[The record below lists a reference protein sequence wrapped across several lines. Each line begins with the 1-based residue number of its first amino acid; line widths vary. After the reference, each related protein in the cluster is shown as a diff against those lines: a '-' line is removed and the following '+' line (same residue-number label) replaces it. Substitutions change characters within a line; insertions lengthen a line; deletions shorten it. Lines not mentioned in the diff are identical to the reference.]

1 MKEKFKAFTEKH
13 ERIWEFIKFV
23 FTACSTTIL
32 YYIIFWIGQA
42 TLVEPLKDVQ
52 VNSAIL
58 TFLGYDANLGLAI
71 SYLSASFLS
80 YVASYI
86 MNRKVTFKSNSNIAL
101 STILFALMVVVT
113 TAFTSWFGT
122 FATEWATAKGGFWA
136 SGFMKSIII
145 PTIAMLIPFVWTF
158 PFQKYV
164 IYRNKKED
172 EPEED
177 YEEEDDSDKNDD
189 LEDDYEQADD
199 PEQENIED
207 NDDLED
213 DYEEEDE

>member
-13 ERIWEFIKFV
+13 ARLWEFVKFV

-42 TLVEPLKDVQ
+42 TLVEPLKDVK
-52 VNSAIL
+52 VDSAIL
-58 TFLGYDANLGLAI
+58 SFLGYDANLGLAI

-101 STILFALMVVVT
+101 STILFALMVIVT

-122 FATEWATAKGGFWA
+122 FATEWAAAKGGFWA
-136 SGFMKSIII
+136 SGFMSSLVI
-145 PTIAMLIPFVWTF
+145 PTVAMLIPFVWTF

-164 IYRNKKED
+164 IYRNK
-172 EPEED
+172 PV
-177 YEEEDDSDKNDD
+177 EEES
-189 LEDDYEQADD
+189 A
-199 PEQENIED
+199 
-207 NDDLED
+207 
-213 DYEEEDE
+213 EEAEGTEAATEEATEAATEATAEATTEE

>member
-1 MKEKFKAFTEKH
+1 MKEKFTAFTEKH
-13 ERIWEFIKFV
+13 ARVWEFVKFV
-23 FTACSTTIL
+23 FTACSTTVL

-42 TLVEPLKDVQ
+42 TLTEPLKDV
-52 VNSAIL
+52 VVDSAIL
-58 TFLGYDANLGLAI
+58 KFLGYDANLGLAI

-122 FATEWATAKGGFWA
+122 FATEWAAAKGGFWA
-136 SGFMKSIII
+136 SGFMSSLII
-145 PTIAMLIPFVWTF
+145 PTVAMLIPFVWTF

-164 IYRNKKED
+164 IYRNKKE
-172 EPEED
+172 PEEAAQAEAEQTAS
-177 YEEEDDSDKNDD
+177 EE
-189 LEDDYEQADD
+189 
-199 PEQENIED
+199 
-207 NDDLED
+207 
-213 DYEEEDE
+213 